1 MSNSS
6 PASADAELPI
16 RLSEQASERK
26 FYFTNSSGVRYL
38 AHASASASA
47 SASAPESNSASAP
60 ESNSAAAMSIARRRD
75 LLIANEAHR
84 CSIESQARRK
94 LQHELLFAE
103 GQVRIAEL
111 ELQRHIER
119 ERKYQGKFEDKL
131 AKLNSAL
138 GLGSPSATCNGTETD
153 PARIK

>member
-47 SASAPESNSASAP
+47 SASAP